1 MDSSCCC
8 AESQLSWWVRNT
20 KIEDLQNE
28 GGTVMQ
34 TVFSRWVATR
44 SISPISLYFYLS
56 HISLSVS
63 PSHISL
69 FPSHISR
76 NPSLSHSLS
85 LSLYLYLSIFLD
97 LSIPLYLSGFKLH
110 GRMKQKSA
118 KNSKILKLKKV
129 AAYQSSIREIKSHFV
144 DTFLKGRTKPFAETE
159 SKEQNLFSS
168 TCWSW
173 PSIF

>member
-1 MDSSCCC
+1 
-8 AESQLSWWVRNT
+8 
-20 KIEDLQNE
+20 
-28 GGTVMQ
+28 
-34 TVFSRWVATR
+34 
-44 SISPISLYFYLS
+44 
-56 HISLSVS
+56 
-63 PSHISL
+63 
-69 FPSHISR
+69 
-76 NPSLSHSLS
+76 
-85 LSLYLYLSIFLD
+85 
-97 LSIPLYLSGFKLH
+97 
-110 GRMKQKSA
+110 MKQKSA